1 MIQAEEF
8 VEAAR
13 KIGFEWYAGVPCSF
27 LTPFINYVISDDK
40 LTYISSANEG
50 DALATAAGAVIGGK
64 QAVVM
69 MQNSGLGNAVNPL
82 TSLTYT
88 FRIPL
93 LLISTL
99 RGDPNLKDEPQH
111 QLMGRIAG
119 KLLETM
125 TVPWEFFPTE
135 AAEIEP
141 VLQRAQAYMRRERRP
156 YALIMRKG
164 TVAPYAL
171 HPLSTPL
178 KKRKTNGYQK
188 SFFRDNGKE
197 RISRSEALGRI
208 VELTEPQNTVVIA
221 TTGYT
226 GRELFALSDRSNHLY
241 LVGSMGCASSLGLGL
256 SLARP
261 DLNIVVIDGDG
272 AALMRMGN
280 FATIGAY
287 GSSNLT
293 HILLDNEVHDSTGAQ
308 ATVSGGVSFAQIAE
322 ACGYAIALEGDDLS
336 LLDALFA
343 ADTNHRPKFGHL
355 KIRPGTIKNLPRPSL
370 SPEDVLQRLI
380 THIGSSF

>member
-1 MIQAEEF
+1 M
-8 VEAAR
+8 
-13 KIGFEWYAGVPCSF
+13 
-27 LTPFINYVISDDK
+27 
-40 LTYISSANEG
+40 
-50 DALATAAGAVIGGK
+50 
-64 QAVVM
+64 
-69 MQNSGLGNAVNPL
+69 
-82 TSLTYT
+82 
-88 FRIPL
+88 
-93 LLISTL
+93 
-99 RGDPNLKDEPQH
+99 
-111 QLMGRIAG
+111 
-119 KLLETM
+119 
-125 TVPWEFFPTE
+125 
-135 AAEIEP
+135 
-141 VLQRAQAYMRRERRP
+141 
-156 YALIMRKG
+156 
-164 TVAPYAL
+164 
-171 HPLSTPL
+171 
-178 KKRKTNGYQK
+178 
-188 SFFRDNGKE
+188 
-197 RISRSEALGRI
+197 
-208 VELTEPQNTVVIA
+208 ELTEPQNTVVIA